1 MIKKI
6 FLTGLVIFLFV
17 QCAKE
22 RNPFLISNKA
32 VGDLT
37 IGMKIKQVDSI
48 FAMDS
53 IVRLSPRQNQSSSFG
68 ELEIYEKSGKKLLL
82 ISPENNYDPDA
93 LIENFQFF
101 DDRYKTVKGL
111 NINSTFKD
119 IKENYE
125 IANIET
131 TLSTVLIILKDS
143 DLFINIDKKELSE
156 NFRYNPNLVID
167 VTNIPNEAK
176 IKYFMLSWKIDD
188 LEEIEVMIA
197 PGSRLIGRKHDF
209 FFKIAYEEL
218 NLLENEESE

>member
-17 QCAKE
+17 QCTKE

-32 VGDLT
+32 VGNLT

-82 ISPENNYDPDA
+82 ISPANNYDPDA

-143 DLFINIDKKELSE
+143 DLFINIDKKELPE

-167 VTNIPNEAK
+167 ATNIPNEAK

-188 LEEIEVMIA
+188 L
-197 PGSRLIGRKHDF
+197 
-209 FFKIAYEEL
+209 
-218 NLLENEESE
+218 

>member
-6 FLTGLVIFLFV
+6 FFIGLVVFLFV

-22 RNPFLISNKA
+22 KNPFLISNNA
-32 VGDLT
+32 VGNLT

-82 ISPENNYDPDA
+82 ISPRNNYDPDA

-101 DDRYKTVKGL
+101 DDRYETVKGL

-131 TLSTVLIILKDS
+131 TLSTVVIFLKDS
-143 DLFINIDKKELSE
+143 DIFINIDKKELPE
-156 NFRYNPNLVID
+156 NFRYNPNLIID

-188 LEEIEVMIA
+188 L
-197 PGSRLIGRKHDF
+197 
-209 FFKIAYEEL
+209 
-218 NLLENEESE
+218 

>member
-6 FLTGLVIFLFV
+6 FFIGLVAFLFV

-22 RNPFLISNKA
+22 KDPFLISNNA
-32 VGDLT
+32 VGNLT

-131 TLSTVLIILKDS
+131 TLSTVLIFLKDS
-143 DLFINIDKKELSE
+143 DLFINIDKKELPE
-156 NFRYNPNLVID
+156 NFRYNPNLIID
-167 VTNIPNEAK
+167 VTNIPNKAK

-188 LEEIEVMIA
+188 LEKK
-197 PGSRLIGRKHDF
+197 SN
-209 FFKIAYEEL
+209 YE
-218 NLLENEESE
+218 NKQIDINPNPNV

>member
-17 QCAKE
+17 QCTKE

-131 TLSTVLIILKDS
+131 TLSTVLIFLKDS
-143 DLFINIDKKELSE
+143 DLFINIDKKELPE

-188 LEEIEVMIA
+188 LEEIE
-197 PGSRLIGRKHDF
+197 
-209 FFKIAYEEL
+209 
-218 NLLENEESE
+218 

>member
-6 FLTGLVIFLFV
+6 FFTGLVIFLFV

-131 TLSTVLIILKDS
+131 TLSTVLIFLKDS
-143 DLFINIDKKELSE
+143 DLFINIDKKELPE

-188 LEEIEVMIA
+188 LEEKE
-197 PGSRLIGRKHDF
+197 
-209 FFKIAYEEL
+209 
-218 NLLENEESE
+218 

>member
-17 QCAKE
+17 KCAKE

-143 DLFINIDKKELSE
+143 DLFINIDKKELPE

-188 LEEIEVMIA
+188 LEEIE
-197 PGSRLIGRKHDF
+197 
-209 FFKIAYEEL
+209 
-218 NLLENEESE
+218 

>member
-131 TLSTVLIILKDS
+131 TLSTVLIFLKDS
-143 DLFINIDKKELSE
+143 DLFINIDKKELPE

-188 LEEIEVMIA
+188 LEEKE
-197 PGSRLIGRKHDF
+197 
-209 FFKIAYEEL
+209 
-218 NLLENEESE
+218 

>member
-6 FLTGLVIFLFV
+6 FFIGLVVFLFV

-22 RNPFLISNKA
+22 KNPFLISNNA
-32 VGDLT
+32 VGNLT

-131 TLSTVLIILKDS
+131 TLSTVLIFLKDS
-143 DLFINIDKKELSE
+143 DLFINIDKKELPE

-188 LEEIEVMIA
+188 LEEKE
-197 PGSRLIGRKHDF
+197 
-209 FFKIAYEEL
+209 
-218 NLLENEESE
+218 